1 MVKYILEPGKDFDKS
16 NYQQRLKDLEGR
28 VFDDFIQVDNALERV
43 VPKSKVYRAGYIIY
57 TATELP
63 VTINTWP
70 IYEEQKN
77 GEIEVSR
84 NKRSVI
90 RYEVAR
96 IRVVAY

>member
-1 MVKYILEPGKDFDKS
+1 MVKYVLEPGKDFDKS
-16 NYQQRLKDLEGR
+16 NHQQQLKGLEGK
-28 VFDDFIQVDNALERV
+28 VFDDFVQIDKALERV
-43 VPKSKVYRAGYIIY
+43 LPKSKIYRAKYIIY

-63 VTINTWP
+63 AIINTWP

-84 NKRSVI
+84 NRRSVI
-90 RYEVAR
+90 RYKVAR